1 MGFRN
6 DMLDR
11 KPDSSK
17 VVIKTYEQWNVLKD
31 NFNLRSLKLY
41 HVVTEDDPYLEIQRG
56 AREQK
61 Q

>member
-1 MGFRN
+1 
-6 DMLDR
+6 MLDR
-11 KPDSSK
+11 KPNSSK

-41 HVVTEDDPYLEIQRG
+41 HVVIEDDQYLEIQRG